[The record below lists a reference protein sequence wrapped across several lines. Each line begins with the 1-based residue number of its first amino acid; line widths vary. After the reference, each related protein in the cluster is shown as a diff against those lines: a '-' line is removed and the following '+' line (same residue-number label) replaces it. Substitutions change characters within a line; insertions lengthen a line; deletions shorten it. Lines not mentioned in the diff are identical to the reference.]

1 MIIFYYIS
9 IHFDVTCMFLHTWQI
24 KVKYI
29 YIYIYIYIYY
39 VQFMMLPPLNIKIN
53 LVKPL
58 DNPLSLNLKIRT
70 TNFEL
75 HSCKH
80 CGK

>member
-1 MIIFYYIS
+1 
-9 IHFDVTCMFLHTWQI
+9 
-24 KVKYI
+24 
-29 YIYIYIYIYY
+29 
-39 VQFMMLPPLNIKIN
+39 MMLPPLNIKIN